1 MRTVKEISEITGI
14 SVRTLHYYDEI
25 GLLKPTEKS
34 EAGYRLYDDKAL
46 EALQQILFF
55 REFDLPLKEIK
66 AIMDNPIFDR
76 NQVLQ
81 TQRKMLVTRKERLE
95 RLISSIDDILKG
107 DNRMDFTVFNEDE
120 ISAMYDDMVRN
131 MNDGQRDI
139 FTSHYGSMEEFEKH
153 FKERAASGKAQK
165 NFAKLVEWYGSK
177 DAVLEAA
184 RNSKGSEIFTSYQK
198 RMGDIQKK
206 LAEKKGTDVSSFEI
220 RELVGEYDFVA
231 KQLYQMKDVRK
242 LMLELAKGYRE
253 NAELQEGVD
262 FVYGRGSAL
271 YIGEAIEA
279 FYKK

>member
-46 EALQQILFF
+46 ETLQQILFF

-66 AIMDNPIFDR
+66 MVMDNPGFDK

-81 TQRKMLVTRKERLE
+81 TQRKMLMTKKERLE
-95 RLISSIDDILKG
+95 RLIASIDDILKG
-107 DNRMDFTVFNEDE
+107 DNKMDFTVFNEEE
-120 ISAMYDDMVRN
+120 ISTLYDDMVRN
-131 MNDGQRDI
+131 MNDEQRAI

-153 FKERAASGKAQK
+153 FKKSAASEKAQK
-165 NFAKLVEWYGSK
+165 NYAKLVEWYGSK
-177 DAVLEAA
+177 DAVLEATK
-184 RNSKGSEIFTSYQK
+184 NSKGSEIFTSYQK
-198 RMGDIQKK
+198 RLGNIQKK
-206 LAEKKGTDVSSFEI
+206 LADKKGTDVNSFEI

-231 KQLYQMKDVRK
+231 KQLYQMKDVQK
-242 LMLELAKGYRE
+242 LMLDLAKGYRE

-262 FVYGRGSAL
+262 SVYGSGSAA
-271 YIGEAIEA
+271 YIGEAIET
-279 FYKK
+279 FYTK